1 MVLFDDYDLV
11 AGPTGGPLAPL
22 LDVLAVGGD
31 VGLHVVLARRVGG
44 SAHGAYE
51 AVFGR
56 LRELGSPGV
65 LLSGDPGEG
74 PLLRRDQGRAAAGRP
89 RAVRAP
95 RRAPRPR
102 PDRLLAADAGPR
114 RGRLVIVDLGRVLT

>member
-1 MVLFDDYDLV
+1 MLFDDYDLV
-11 AGPTGGPLAPL
+11 TGPTGGPLAPL

-31 VGLHVVLARRVGG
+31 IGLHVVLARRVGG
-44 SAHGAYE
+44 SARGAYE
-51 AVFGR
+51 AVFSR

-74 PLLRRDQGRAAAGRP
+74 PLIGGTKARPAAARP

-95 RRAPRPR
+95 RRAPRPHS
-102 PDRLLAADAGPR
+102 DCLLSADAGSR
-114 RGRLVIVDLGRVLT
+114 RGRSSAPWKAGDP